1 MSQIFISYSHSDT
14 EYAAKL
20 ARDLEKADYEVWF
33 DRTDIKTGS
42 RWDDEIVKGLNSSH
56 IFVVLL
62 SEASTES
69 QNVKDEIGYALDHNK
84 QILPLLI
91 RPCDVPFRLR
101 RVQYVDFTKLKYG
114 EGIQTVL
121 DIIKSFST
129 GGKKTDKPDPLK
141 AVKSL
146 TRKSD
151 GKAKRREEEN
161 MPRSKSKSP
170 KNEAGDRFNI
180 SITGNSNVAAVGRGA
195 RATVSSNSA
204 GTEMDAWR
212 KDMERRISGLKDLY
226 PEDKSVLNQ
235 QVEQI
240 ARELEKGSQADAGR
254 VERLFN
260 TIAAMAP
267 DILEVVI
274 ATLVSPLAGIGLVAK
289 KIGDKAQ
296 VRKA

>member
-1 MSQIFISYSHSDT
+1 VTQIFISYSHSDT
-14 EYAAKL
+14 AFAAKL
-20 ARDLEKADYEVWF
+20 AKDLEKVGYEVWF

-42 RWDDEIVKGLNSSH
+42 RWDDEIVKGLDASN
-56 IFVVLL
+56 IFIVLL
-62 SEASTES
+62 SDASTES

-91 RPCDVPFRLR
+91 KPCEVPFRLR
-101 RVQYVDFTKLKYG
+101 RVQYVDFSKLKYG

-129 GGKKTDKPDPLK
+129 GGKKAEKPDP
-141 AVKSL
+141 VK
-146 TRKSD
+146 T
-151 GKAKRREEEN
+151 KRREEEN
-161 MPRSKSKSP
+161 MPRSKSASKS
-170 KNEAGDRFNI
+170 EAGDRFNI

-212 KDMERRISGLKDLY
+212 KDMERRINGLKDLY

-240 ARELEKGSQADAGR
+240 ARELEKGPQADAGR

-267 DILEVVI
+267 DILEVAI
-274 ATLVSPLAGIGLVAK
+274 ATLVNPLAGIGLVAK